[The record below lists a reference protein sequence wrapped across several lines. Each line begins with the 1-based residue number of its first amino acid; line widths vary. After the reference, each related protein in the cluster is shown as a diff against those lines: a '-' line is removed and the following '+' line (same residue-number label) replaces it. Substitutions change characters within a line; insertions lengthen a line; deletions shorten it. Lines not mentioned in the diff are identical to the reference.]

1 MTIEESY
8 ELFESES
15 NQLQNIIDKVE
26 NKSEKTIPDII
37 EVYYQIMKV
46 SSLTQVLKQNFSVTS
61 EHKHEELLNLI
72 FKVQKQ
78 ISEKFNASMHPM
90 LLSHIT
96 TLIQNHTNNL
106 KLLARNSDHK
116 SKETIESEANL
127 YKELRELMSTKEFIE
142 QYQNG
147 LTDD

>member
-61 EHKHEELLNLI
+61 EHKHE
-72 FKVQKQ
+72 
-78 ISEKFNASMHPM
+78 
-90 LLSHIT
+90 
-96 TLIQNHTNNL
+96 
-106 KLLARNSDHK
+106 
-116 SKETIESEANL
+116 
-127 YKELRELMSTKEFIE
+127 
-142 QYQNG
+142 
-147 LTDD
+147 